1 MSNLLQIVRVKPDA
15 MTKKG
20 VTPLILEFTVDPQ
33 TAPYLVSATTGL
45 LWVDTPHPADRQPV
59 IKAAVRKG
67 VAPGDLFWEAAKAIY
82 ARSLEAQW
90 GSAHPFTS
98 DGVEAAIEHV
108 ESYDLGQVDILVSPT
123 TPTKKRPVWLL
134 EKNIG
139 HHVRSSSWVPD
150 NCAIIVPTDRQF
162 VGMLVHLTPTIMAL
176 AVHNPSRG
184 VAVCWDGGVSG

>member
-33 TAPYLVSATTGL
+33 TAPYLVSSTSGVVWIEAPHQGEN
-45 LWVDTPHPADRQPV
+45 TPI

-67 VAPGDLFWEAAKAIY
+67 VPPGNLFWEAAQAIY
-82 ARSLEAQW
+82 ARSLDAQW
-90 GSAHPFTS
+90 GSVHPFTS
-98 DGVEAAIEHV
+98 QGVEAAIEYV
-108 ESYDLGQVDILVSPT
+108 EGYDLGQVDILVSPT
-123 TPTKKRPVWLL
+123 TPDKKRPFWLL

-139 HHVRSSSWVPD
+139 HRVRSSSWVPE
-150 NCAIIVPTDRQF
+150 NCALVVPTDRQF
-162 VGMLVHLTPTIMAL
+162 VGMLVHLSPTATAM

-184 VAVCWDGGVSG
+184 FAICWDGKVVG